1 MADLAQQLSSFLESP
16 VGKAQLS
23 QLAGLFAGGQNTAPA
38 QTGQNDLSSLLS
50 MIQPSQGNQANPS
63 TPDLSALLSSL
74 AASSPSTT
82 PSQPDLSSLL
92 SALSAGEQQQQ
103 PSHPSAGS
111 GMPDFL
117 ANLDFNMIFKI
128 QQVFSAMNEKDKNT
142 SLLLALKPHLSEE
155 RQKKADQA
163 ILMMK
168 ILRVLP
174 MIAESGILGNLS
186 KLLPFPTTSEQ

>member
-16 VGKAQLS
+16 EGKAQLS
-23 QLAGLFAGGQNTAPA
+23 QLAGLFAGGQTAAPA

-50 MIQPSQGNQANPS
+50 MLQPSQGNQANPS

-74 AASSPSTT
+74 AASSSPTT
-82 PSQPDLSSLL
+82 SSQPDLSTLL
-92 SALSAGEQQQQ
+92 SAISAGEQQQ

-186 KLLPFPTTSEQ
+186 KLLPLPTTSEQ